1 MTSPAAAAP
10 PPKSIDAG
18 LWFPSF
24 SLLYK
29 DLENLP
35 VGSPPPP
42 SLTERIRESRDWFL
56 DTVNG
61 FKGKSGR
68 AREAVEAAGFVVGR
82 REVVVEEK
90 RRALALKLSDLVCL
104 DEVQSYILV
113 ERSMERSPVF
123 DGVNQGYLQ
132 ELVLQYYIER
142 QCLLKCTRLLI
153 SNALYMSSDVTAGKE
168 NTVQDEAFRLI
179 SQGFENK
186 LISTLEELLSSRQPQ
201 EMDLDLFI
209 LWAEETLTEDN
220 LVLDMLFLLYY
231 ESFCTCRAATWKTLC
246 LLYKGMISGSYNLG
260 KLRASDEAVKY
271 IYQAK
276 VQMLFILMEALD
288 FENLLQMIQNEIP
301 LRDGSKYSSSSIQE
315 MDAVIS
321 SFDVLEM
328 REAGPLVLA
337 WAVFLC
343 LVLSLP
349 RKEDNLDLMEIDH
362 ACYVRLSFEVESLGY
377 FLEVI
382 RSDVLKGS
390 DGPTSGYRS
399 ILRTFISSF
408 IASYEIS
415 IQPEDGTLKSILTL
429 LGEIYKGEEEL
440 CVQFWDRDSIVDGP
454 IRCLLCSLEGEFPY
468 RTIDLISLLSAL
480 CEGSWPAEC
489 VYNFLDK
496 SVGLSSLLEI
506 NNDILIDEDSQTV
519 LTNATLVIPG
529 VEGLMIPSKTRGHV
543 LRMVGDGT
551 ALVRWEHIES
561 GMFVLALRLA
571 QNRNLYNSEE
581 VVVFL
586 DLLSRLVSFNM
597 GICHVIM
604 NLNSSLDLPPSDG
617 YEHTQRKIQI
627 DVVEVLCNVVRNLTP
642 SFSNISAVALGVSI
656 LTRMLKCSPSHV
668 SMMVAKA
675 DLFDLSPKTSFV
687 SLSIGGISSSSSLAT
702 GKLAK
707 MFLIDVEQNL
717 FCPFT
722 ISVLDFS
729 IGLLEAGVE
738 DDGVLPTI
746 IFCLQYVLVNHEYWN
761 YKSKQDRW
769 LVTLKVLGVLKMSIL
784 SIPYLTKIGS
794 VIGNIVLSD
803 SSIHNTLFRIVC
815 VTSESLERLYFS
827 RLHNMREIEGLHSAI
842 CSVLDILSVIHSI
855 LWKDDVANVPL
866 LYQEMLSPTTKP
878 IPLVAALISLL
889 AYVQSPAIQVGAARV
904 LSMMFTVADNS
915 WQFLSA
921 TAIFGLGHK
930 QVLRLRNA
938 IENTILEKTIENED
952 LFVATV
958 KLMTAAAH
966 FQPTFLSATFTGA
979 ATTELQMKASN
990 TKDQAGK
997 ISFWPLTS
1005 KNANFLIDMVLT
1017 SLERYKSLVNSN
1029 PQALA
1034 SILDFLKA
1042 LWQQASQ
1049 YADLLKAITSSRKF
1063 WENLSGCILSISGME
1078 VPSPSNLSE
1087 ADARSIACN
1096 YRCQSTAFDIFSL
1109 VMFLRK
1115 KLLHAEVLT
1124 KQASQFSSG
1133 SIGDSIDSQKLESL
1147 NLQHVK
1153 DILLSWSNSSE
1164 FNKLVKLASATVF
1177 DAEIYHHAKVASSVL
1192 STHLIVKIISGDAG
1206 SLSATFIENLHALF
1220 NKLTNVPAF
1229 ADLFSQYSQHGYS
1242 AGTELRSLI
1251 ISDLHYHL
1259 EGELVGRGIESGPF
1273 KELAQFLA
1281 DSDLFQRY
1289 KRHDDDFLL
1298 DGNDVFAFDLERLRQ
1313 DMGLD
1318 TWTHSAWKASVKLAD
1333 SLLIHLQNVN
1343 SMMIQLASRIA
1354 SLRAFIMVLS
1364 LNESTGERINT
1375 PSQAHEDIVSSC
1387 IAYVCQE
1394 LGAMVGLI
1402 LAASDAPLAVL
1413 SFLAAQAELFLCLLR
1428 NMHGKM
1434 SLDIFKLLSKTC
1446 SFSLKALS
1454 ESKSLSGEVNSTM
1467 KFMLIVQ
1474 LLAMENILNRDPVV
1488 GVSDSENDGT
1498 LGEVSNTCL
1507 AILPILCNCS
1517 VIPDLHIL
1525 SLMTIDLILGRCLV
1539 PSTWF
1544 PVIQEHLQMQHIM
1557 MSLQD
1562 ERYSN
1567 SISEILKFLLTLARV
1582 RGGAEMVLASGFV
1595 SSLKLLFADT
1605 SYANSYTAHALV
1617 KPPSDVDVEKP
1628 CHIWGLGVTV
1638 LTAIVY
1644 SLGGSPHVIDVLD
1657 SVVPFFFLEKAY
1669 LITDYINAPDFPIDR
1684 HDKSRA
1690 WFQNRQT
1697 SLSGLRET
1705 EHTLPLI
1712 CVLANHRNYW
1722 TKALKGVES
1731 DLRERSIH
1739 LLAFISRG
1747 SHSIGESPA
1756 QTIPLLCPPSN
1767 KEEID
1772 CCKKAAFVNSKKG
1785 WFSLTPLGCS
1795 QQADVSSDSIKS
1807 TAIVLKDPSSRSV
1820 AAVAPTHFSD
1830 TVAIQIYRTAFLL
1843 LKFLCLQAD
1852 NAARK
1857 TEELGFVDLSH
1868 FPELPMPDILHGL
1881 QDQAIAIVGEICGAS
1896 KSRQMTR
1903 ENQSLC
1909 LLLLQAAEMSLYLEL
1924 CVSQICGI
1932 RTVLGRVEDF
1942 SKEIKSFFR
1951 ATEGHA
1957 FLRQSIKDLKQVISS
1972 VYPGLLQSEGIW

>member
-1 MTSPAAAAP
+1 MTSPATLP
-10 PPKSIDAG
+10 SPPKSIHAG

-29 DLENLP
+29 DLEKLP
-35 VGSPPPP
+35 VGSPLTP
-42 SLTERIRESRDWFL
+42 SLAERIRESRDWFL
-56 DTVNG
+56 ETVNG

-68 AREAVEAAGFVVGR
+68 SREAVEAAGFVVGR

-90 RRALALKLSDLVCL
+90 RRELALKLSDLVCL

-113 ERSMERSPVF
+113 DRSMERSPVV

-153 SNALYMSSDVTAGKE
+153 SDALYMSSDVTAGND

-179 SQGFENK
+179 SQGFESK
-186 LISTLEELLSSRQPQ
+186 LISTLEGLLSSRQPQ

-231 ESFCTCRAATWKTLC
+231 GSFCTCKAATWKTLC

-276 VQMLFILMEALD
+276 FQILFILMEALD

-321 SFDVLEM
+321 SFDILEM

-362 ACYVRLSFEVESLGY
+362 ASYVRLSFEVESLGY

-519 LTNATLVIPG
+519 LTKVPLVIPG
-529 VEGLMIPSKTRGHV
+529 IEGLMIPSKTRGHV

-597 GICHVIM
+597 GICHAIM

-627 DVVEVLCNVVRNLTP
+627 DVVEVLCNVVRNLTLG
-642 SFSNISAVALGVSI
+642 FSNISAVALGVSI
-656 LTRMLKCSPSHV
+656 LTRMLKCSPTHV

-675 DLFDLSPKTSFV
+675 DLFDLSPKTSIV
-687 SLSIGGISSSSSLAT
+687 SLSIG
-702 GKLAK
+702 
-707 MFLIDVEQNL
+707 
-717 FCPFT
+717 
-722 ISVLDFS
+722 VLDFS

-738 DDGVLPTI
+738 DDGVLSTI
-746 IFCLQYVLVNHEYWN
+746 YVLVNHEYWN

-784 SIPYLTKIGS
+784 SIPYLTKFGS

-827 RLHNMREIEGLHSAI
+827 RLHNMREIEGLHNAI

-855 LWKDDVANVPL
+855 LWKDDVASDPL

-904 LSMMFTVADNS
+904 LSMMFTITDHS

-930 QVLRLRNA
+930 QVLRLRSS
-938 IENTILEKTIENED
+938 IESTILEQTIHSED

-966 FQPTFLSATFTGA
+966 FQPAFISAIFTGA
-979 ATTELQMKASN
+979 ATTELQMNASN
-990 TKDQAGK
+990 RKDQAGENA
-997 ISFWPLTS
+997 FWPLTS
-1005 KNANFLIDMVLT
+1005 KNASILIDMVLT
-1017 SLERYKSLVNSN
+1017 SLERYESLVNSN

-1042 LWQQASQ
+1042 LWQQAAQ
-1049 YADLLKAITSSRKF
+1049 YADLLKGITSSRKF
-1063 WENLSGCILSISGME
+1063 WQNLSGCILSISGME

-1087 ADARSIACN
+1087 ADARSIAYN

-1109 VMFLRK
+1109 AMFLHK

-1124 KQASQFSSG
+1124 QQASRSSGG
-1133 SIGDSIDSQKLESL
+1133 SIGGSIDSQKLESL

-1153 DILLSWSNSSE
+1153 DILFSWSNSSE
-1164 FNKLVKLASATVF
+1164 FNKLVRLASATVF
-1177 DAEIYHHAKVASSVL
+1177 DAEIYHHAKVASSIL
-1192 STHLIVKIISGDAG
+1192 STHLIVKILSGEAG
-1206 SLSATFIENLHALF
+1206 SLSVTFIESLHALF
-1220 NKLTNVPAF
+1220 NKLTNIPAF
-1229 ADLFSQYSQHGYS
+1229 GDLFSQYSQRGYS

-1251 ISDLHYHL
+1251 LSDLHYHL

-1273 KELAQFLA
+1273 QELAQFLA
-1281 DSDLFQRY
+1281 DSDHFQRY

-1298 DGNDVFAFDLERLRQ
+1298 DGNDVFVFDLERLRQ

-1318 TWTHSAWKASVKLAD
+1318 TWTHSAWKASVKIAD
-1333 SLLIHLQNVN
+1333 SLLLHLQNVN

-1375 PSQAHEDIVSSC
+1375 SSRTHEDIISSC

-1394 LGAMVGLI
+1394 IGAMVGLI
-1402 LAASDAPLAVL
+1402 LPASDDPLAVL
-1413 SFLAAQAELFLCLLR
+1413 SFLTAQAELLLCLLR

-1434 SLDIFKLLSKTC
+1434 PLDNFKLLHKTC
-1446 SFSLKALS
+1446 SFGLKALS
-1454 ESKSLSGEVNSTM
+1454 ESKSLSVEVNSTM
-1467 KFMLIVQ
+1467 KFMLIAQ
-1474 LLAMENILNRDPVV
+1474 LLAMENVVNRGPVV
-1488 GVSDSENDGT
+1488 GVSDSENDET
-1498 LGEVSNTCL
+1498 FGEVSNTCL

-1517 VIPDLHIL
+1517 VIPDLRIL
-1525 SLMTIDLILGRCLV
+1525 SLTTVDLILGRCLV

-1562 ERYSN
+1562 KRYSN

-1582 RGGAEMVLASGFV
+1582 RGGAEMVLTSGFV
-1595 SSLKLLFADT
+1595 SLLKLLFADN
-1605 SYANSYTAHALV
+1605 SYANSYPANALV
-1617 KPPSDVDVEKP
+1617 KSPSDDVEKP
-1628 CHIWGLGVTV
+1628 SHIWGPGVAV

-1644 SLGGSPHVIDVLD
+1644 SLGGSPRVIDVLD
-1657 SVVPFFFLEKAY
+1657 SIVPFFFLEKAY
-1669 LITDYINAPDFPIDR
+1669 LISGYLNAPDFPTDR
-1684 HDKSRA
+1684 HDKNRA

-1705 EHTLPLI
+1705 EHTIALI

-1722 TKALKGVES
+1722 TKALKSVEPE
-1731 DLRERSIH
+1731 LRERSIH

-1747 SHSIGESPA
+1747 THSIGESPA
-1756 QTIPLLCPPSN
+1756 RTIPLLCPPSN

-1785 WFSLTPLGCS
+1785 WFCLTPVGCS
-1795 QQADVSSDSIKS
+1795 QQADLSSDSMKS
-1807 TAIVLKDPSSRSV
+1807 TAIGLKDPSSRSV
-1820 AAVAPTHFSD
+1820 AAVAPSHFSD
-1830 TVAIQIYRTAFLL
+1830 TVAIQIYRTAFLF

-1857 TEELGFVDLSH
+1857 AEELGFIDLSH

-1881 QDQAIAIVGEICGAS
+1881 QV
-1896 KSRQMTR
+1896 T
-1903 ENQSLC
+1903 
-1909 LLLLQAAEMSLYLEL
+1909 EMSLYLEL

-1932 RTVLGRVEDF
+1932 RPVLGRVEDF

-1951 ATEGHA
+1951 ATEGHV
-1957 FLRQSIKDLKQVISS
+1957 FLEQSIKDLKQIISS
-1972 VYPGLLQSEGIW
+1972 VYPGSLQTEGICIPRKWTLADDTCCMYVGLQTLGLADHEN